1 MFTGIFEM
9 LVLQQLTFFEHSTQI
24 MRNNKQ
30 RYFSTLFANNY
41 LMETNNE

>member
-1 MFTGIFEM
+1 MFTGNLEM
-9 LVLQQLTFFEHSTQI
+9 LAQQQLTFFEHSTQI

-30 RYFSTLFANNY
+30 RYISTLFANNY